1 MTPIELKEQED
12 RKYHWRP
19 FSFQFL
25 KATEWD
31 GALTDT
37 RWLWPWVKPHRLIL
51 SLALVLFAVATLIA
65 VAVPRLVAKI
75 VDDVLVA
82 RTHSFYLWLGILAGL
97 MLLKVIADLTYKW
110 IVTKIGQGIIR
121 RLRSDV
127 FFKLGEFPLVFFDT
141 NSSGRL
147 ISRCVNDVSNL
158 SSFFTASFFTVI
170 SDITLI
176 LGAVLFMFTLSW
188 KAAVLVLLTLTPM
201 AIFMLNVSQAQ
212 MRWGRV
218 ARNILS
224 RLSTH
229 TGDTMNNLAVL
240 HSQPYAEKWARRHE
254 RLQRQY
260 STVLVRN
267 ILTWGSF
274 SSLHVLVMGTTYALV
289 IALGVHQLKHG
300 EITIGKLIAS
310 FTYVGLIYGP
320 FFEISEK
327 FNVLVTALGSVKR
340 LRTIVPSPVERSSV
354 LEAGEA
360 LPLTGPVRLEH
371 ITFSYRPNTELFK
384 DFSLELPEGEVTA
397 LVGRTGSGKTSLAH
411 LLLGLYPLKS
421 GRITWGDEDLAD
433 VSPERRARWIG
444 HVSQDLFVFTDSV
457 RENLR
462 LWRESVSDAEI
473 WQCLALVGLEHKV
486 RRFPGGL
493 DHIIKPETLPL
504 SQGEKQ
510 LLLLCRALLQDSKLL
525 VFDEATASLD
535 QLTEEE
541 WLGHVGKLFQGRTTL
556 FIAHRLETLRLA
568 TNIVVLENGRVK
580 KSFKKEAGVSIGFE
594 DVH

>member
-1 MTPIELKEQED
+1 MKTVELKEQED

-25 KATEWD
+25 KAEEWD
-31 GALTDT
+31 GALADT
-37 RWLWPWVKPHRLIL
+37 KWLWPWIKPHRRIL
-51 SLALVLFAVATLIA
+51 ALALVLFAVATLIA

-82 RTHSFYLWLGILAGL
+82 KTHSFLLWLGILAGL
-97 MLLKVIADLTYKW
+97 MLLKVLADLACKW
-110 IVTKIGQGIIR
+110 LVTKIGQGIIR

-127 FFKLGEFPLVFFDT
+127 FFELGEFPLVFFDT

-147 ISRCVNDVSNL
+147 ISRCVNDISNL

-188 KAAVLVLLTLTPM
+188 KAAVLVLLTLIPM

-224 RLSTH
+224 RLSAH

-240 HSQPYAEKWARRHE
+240 HSQPFAEKWARRHE
-254 RLQRQY
+254 KLQRQY

-289 IALGVHQLKHG
+289 IALGVYQLKHG

-327 FNVLVTALGSVKR
+327 LNVLVTALGSVKR
-340 LRTIVPSPVERSSV
+340 LRTIVPTPVERSH
-354 LEAGEA
+354 A
-360 LPLTGPVRLEH
+360 PLAFDPEPPKGPLRFENV
-371 ITFSYRPNTELFK
+371 TFSYRPDTELFRN
-384 DFSLELPEGEVTA
+384 FSLELPEGEVTA

-411 LLLGLYPLKS
+411 LLLGLYPLKV
-421 GRITWGDEDLAD
+421 GRITWGEEDLAA
-433 VSPERRARWIG
+433 VSVDRRARWIG
-444 HVSQDLFVFTDSV
+444 HVSQDLFVFTDTI

-462 LWRESVSDAEI
+462 LWRESVTDAEI
-473 WQCLALVGLEHKV
+473 WQRLALVGLEDKI
-486 RRFPGGL
+486 RRLPGGL
-493 DHIIKPETLPL
+493 DYIIKPETLPL

-510 LLLLCRALLQDSKLL
+510 LLLLCRALLQDPRLL

-541 WLGHVGKLFQGRTTL
+541 WLGHVAKLFQGRTTL

-568 TNIVVLENGRVK
+568 TNIVILENGRVK
-580 KSFKKEAGVSIGFE
+580 KSFRKPAGETVRFE
-594 DVH
+594 DIH

>member
-1 MTPIELKEQED
+1 MKALELKEQED

-25 KATEWD
+25 KASEWD
-31 GALTDT
+31 GALADT
-37 RWLWPWVKPHRLIL
+37 RWLWPWIKPHRTIL
-51 SLALVLFAVATLIA
+51 GLALVLFAVATLIA

-75 VDDVLVA
+75 VDDVLVTK
-82 RTHSFYLWLGILAGL
+82 THSFYLWLGILAGL
-97 MLLKVIADLTYKW
+97 MLLKVVADLTYKW

-127 FFKLGEFPLVFFDT
+127 FFELGEFPLAFFDT

-147 ISRCVNDVSNL
+147 ISRCVNDISNL

-176 LGAVLFMFTLSW
+176 LGAVLFMFSLSW
-188 KAAVLVLLTLTPM
+188 KAALLVLLTLTPM
-201 AIFMLNVSQAQ
+201 AIYMLNVSQAQ

-224 RLSTH
+224 RLSVH

-240 HSQPYAEKWARRHE
+240 HSQPFAGKWARRHE
-254 RLQRQY
+254 KLQRQY
-260 STVLVRN
+260 SAVLIRN

-274 SSLHVLVMGTTYALV
+274 SSLHVLVMGVTYAS
-289 IALGVHQLKHG
+289 IITLGVYQLKNG

-320 FFEISEK
+320 FFDISEK
-327 FNVLVTALGSVKR
+327 LNVLVTALGSVKR
-340 LRTIVPSPVERSSV
+340 LRTIVPVPAERRSIPQT
-354 LEAGEA
+354 LDLA
-360 LPLTGPVRLEH
+360 PPKGPIRFENV
-371 ITFSYRPNTELFK
+371 TFSYRPDSELFRH
-384 DFSLELPEGEVTA
+384 FSLELPEGEVTA

-411 LLLGLYPLKS
+411 LLLALYPLKV
-421 GRITWGDEDLAD
+421 GRIIWGDEDLAEISVD
-433 VSPERRARWIG
+433 RRARWIS
-444 HVSQDLFVFTDSV
+444 HVSQDLFVFTDTV

-462 LWRESVSDAEI
+462 LWRESITDDEI
-473 WQCLALVGLEHKV
+473 WQQLNLVGLQEKIQHL
-486 RRFPGGL
+486 PGGL
-493 DHIIKPETLPL
+493 DHVIRPETLPL

-510 LLLLCRALLQDSKLL
+510 LLLLCRALLQDPRLL

-541 WLGHVGKLFQGRTTL
+541 WLGHVAKLFQGRTTL

-580 KSFKKEAGVSIGFE
+580 KSFRKPAGVSVGFE
-594 DVH
+594 EIH